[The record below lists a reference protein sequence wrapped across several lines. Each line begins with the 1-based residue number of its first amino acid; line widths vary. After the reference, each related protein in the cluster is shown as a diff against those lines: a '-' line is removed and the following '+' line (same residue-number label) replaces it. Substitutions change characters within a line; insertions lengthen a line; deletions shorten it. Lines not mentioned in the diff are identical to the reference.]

1 MRGTFAPGCGNIK
14 PNTAV
19 SEGFSSMKDHAM
31 WKQESRWWFDDSEVE
46 FEGCDESESDR
57 QAMQVLESKLRLID

>member
-1 MRGTFAPGCGNIK
+1 
-14 PNTAV
+14 
-19 SEGFSSMKDHAM
+19 M